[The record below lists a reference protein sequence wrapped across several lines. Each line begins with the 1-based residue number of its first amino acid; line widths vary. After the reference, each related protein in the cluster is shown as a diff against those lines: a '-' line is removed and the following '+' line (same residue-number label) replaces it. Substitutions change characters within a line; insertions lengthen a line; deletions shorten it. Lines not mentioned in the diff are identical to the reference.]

1 MKTNLIIFL
10 FAFSQFYAQVKTEAK
25 IIDDGISYKK
35 IVNQTDTLS
44 IDILK
49 IDLSKNTYE
58 IRSVKANNLL
68 HEKSTTSKMTEVLK
82 DSGYQV
88 IAAINADFF
97 EKDGEIIN
105 NMIANSEIVKA
116 TKFTDSPFNSFVNS
130 QFAITKENKLLIES
144 FVFSGYLIFPDGTVE
159 SIKRI
164 NSSEDS
170 NSISL
175 YNKFEGDLTPTTP
188 ENWEVVEF
196 LLKPIQVISDTIK
209 CIVKNRFD
217 KSGNS
222 IYSQDEIILSAN
234 NRFAF
239 YLDRSIE
246 VSDTL
251 AVVLN
256 FNPNIKNIFTL
267 VGGWPRLVADGRN
280 QILINKNIEGVVPN
294 FSEKRHPRTGVGFS
308 KDSTVVYFITVDGR
322 QKTSRGM
329 TLKEFADLMIE
340 QGVYQGLNLDGGGST
355 TMIVEGEIVNSPSDL
370 TGERAVG
377 NCLVVIKKK

>member
-329 TLKEFADLMIE
+329 TLKEFAVLMIE

>member
-355 TMIVEGEIVNSPSDL
+355 TMIVESEIVNSPSDL

>member
-1 MKTNLIIFL
+1 MKTSLIIFL
-10 FAFSQFYAQVKTEAK
+10 FAFSQFYAQVKTEEK

-130 QFAITKENKLLIES
+130 QFAITKENKLLIEN

-164 NSSEDS
+164 NSSADS

-196 LLKPIQVISDTIK
+196 LLKPIQLISDTIK
-209 CIVKNRFD
+209 CIVENRFD

-329 TLKEFADLMIE
+329 TLKEFAVLMIE